1 MAPRVPGLAGA
12 APLGPAN
19 RYTAW
24 RRGGGRL
31 AGKIALWLVAG
42 VLVAAG
48 ALGGGIWLYLNESVA
63 AVRPSDPA
71 VIAAEE
77 ILDAPL
83 PGEPTTALV
92 IGFDKRFGEDGDPGR
107 ADTLMLLRA
116 DPENDS
122 LTMLSFPRD
131 LEVEIPACGGRPATV
146 DRINAA
152 YAYCGPSGAVKTV
165 RELTHLP
172 VNYLLVVNFRAF
184 KQIVNEVDGVYID
197 VDRRYFNDNS
207 SGEGYATINL
217 QPGYQK
223 LTGGAALDYARFRHT
238 DSDLH
243 RIARQQ
249 AFVKA
254 FKQQVEASFSPLKL
268 PGVINVIADNLEVA
282 RGGNKQI
289 DFDTVYGYARFLQ
302 GLPSGHFFQAR
313 IGGLTET
320 STSGLQAAPESIQAA
335 VYEFLNPDLG
345 AAERATNAAQGKKP
359 KDAAP
364 EPSEVTVEVLN
375 GNGVDA
381 SASEGAAELANRG
394 YRAASGGNA
403 LDQSGNAKWDY
414 FTSVVVYDPAQAGAK
429 AAASA
434 VADLF
439 GDAELE
445 ESSEPLDTMLHVI
458 VGETFKGDLA
468 PAPPVDETP
477 EQQAP
482 AIERVYDDVLPALR
496 DANRKVDF
504 PVLVPTVRA
513 SGTFLDSEVPVRVY
527 TVNGKGAVRIVF
539 RHGYGSYWGV
549 EQTAWTDAPILSG
562 ANVTRRIGGR
572 PYRLYYDGSRLQMVA
587 FEENGAVYWVSN
599 TLLGEL
605 SNETMLAIAKGLKP
619 LSSVQ

>member
-1 MAPRVPGLAGA
+1 V
-12 APLGPAN
+12 
-19 RYTAW
+19 
-24 RRGGGRL
+24 
-31 AGKIALWLVAG
+31 LWLVVAL
-42 VLVAAG
+42 LVAAG

-63 AVRPSDPA
+63 AIRPSDPEVLA
-71 VIAAEE
+71 TEE

-92 IGFDKRFGEDGDPGR
+92 IGYDKRFGEEGAGDPGR

-116 DPENDS
+116 DPEGDS
-122 LTMLSFPRD
+122 LTILSFPRD

-152 YAYCGPSGAVKTV
+152 YAYCGPSGSVKTV

-172 VNYLLVVNFRAF
+172 INYLLVVNFRAF
-184 KQIVNEVDGVYID
+184 KQIVNEVGGVYID

-207 SGEGYATINL
+207 SGDQYARINL

-238 DSDLH
+238 DSDVH

-254 FKQQVEASFSPLKL
+254 FKQQVEATLSPLKL
-268 PGVINVIADNLEVA
+268 PGVINVIADNLQVA
-282 RGGNKQI
+282 RGGNKKV
-289 DFDTVYGYARFLQ
+289 DFETVYGYARFLQ

-313 IGGLTET
+313 IDGLTET
-320 STSGLQAAPESIQAA
+320 STSSLQASPEAIQAA
-335 VYEFLNPDLG
+335 VYEFLNPDLE
-345 AAERATNAAQGKKP
+345 AAERATNVAQGKEP
-359 KDAAP
+359 KDAPP
-364 EPSEVTVEVLN
+364 EPSEVTIEVVN
-375 GNGVDA
+375 GNGVDG

-394 YRAASGGNA
+394 YRASSGGNA

-445 ESSEPLDTMLHVI
+445 ESTEPLDTMLRVI
-458 VGETFKGDLA
+458 VGETFKGSLA
-468 PAPPVDETP
+468 PVQPANETP
-477 EQQAP
+477 DRQAP
-482 AIERVYDDVLPALR
+482 DVERSYEDLLPALR
-496 DANRKVDF
+496 EARAKVDF

-527 TVNGKGAVRIVF
+527 TVNRRGGIRIVF
-539 RHGYGSYWGV
+539 RGGYGSYWGIQ
-549 EQTAWTDAPILSG
+549 ETAWTDAPILSG

-572 PYRLYYDGSRLQMVA
+572 TYRLYYDGSKLQMVA
-587 FEENGAVYWVSN
+587 FEADGAVYWVSN
-599 TLLGEL
+599 TLLGDL